1 MQVLAHIIISN
12 LLKQKVLHL
21 NFNIKMEVKHKKHLN
36 QIKYKNKN
44 LRQKSQPNKQKNRSI
59 IKLIRL

>member
-12 LLKQKVLHL
+12 LLKQKVSYL

-44 LRQKSQPNKQKNRSI
+44 LRQKCQPNKQKNRSI